1 MAVGRQQWDSGRVLP
16 TSHLPHNLTPLV
28 AFNADHEHLQVRGAQ
43 VLEPKARQRVGELGY
58 GHRDLAA
65 LHEVLAKTSE
75 ATV

>member
-1 MAVGRQQWDSGRVLP
+1 
-16 TSHLPHNLTPLV
+16 V

-65 LHEVLAKTSE
+65 LHEVLAKTSG